1 MAGQLY
7 SRSLRIY
14 KLRYWGPWT
23 INENSLAWLHR
34 AAHTKQDRRAFK
46 GRTQRAPVPNTKGHR
61 QKAAWVDLTFGTL
74 LCLMLLLF
82 QGWPN
87 SCERCSAVLS
97 WQILGNR
104 KKYIYIKYWGTVGEN
119 SRPPGADVQ
128 HERTMEEGWISEG
141 LIKDEAVWWREVGAG
156 RKEHVSLLIALILER
171 LMDGTRHFC
180 THPGSLLPHSITRR
194 SIKSLKK
201 RRRGEKKNR
210 KALVTGPG
218 ERMQL
223 SLAFI
228 STCFYAGLF

>member
-46 GRTQRAPVPNTKGHR
+46 WRTQRAPVLNTKGHR
-61 QKAAWVDLTFGTL
+61 QKSAWVDLTFGAL

-87 SCERCSAVLS
+87 SCERCSAVWS

-104 KKYIYIKYWGTVGEN
+104 KEKKKKTIKYWGTGHRDMKLQASRSRCSAGESHGGGMN
-119 SRPPGADVQ
+119 QRGADQGWSCVV
-128 HERTMEEGWISEG
+128 EG
-141 LIKDEAVWWREVGAG
+141 G
-156 RKEHVSLLIALILER
+156 RCRKKRACLTTNSP
-171 LMDGTRHFC
+171 
-180 THPGSLLPHSITRR
+180 HPGEADGRNTALLR
-194 SIKSLKK
+194 SPGLTTP
-201 RRRGEKKNR
+201 
-210 KALVTGPG
+210 ALNYQTVN
-218 ERMQL
+218 
-223 SLAFI
+223 
-228 STCFYAGLF
+228 

>member
-1 MAGQLY
+1 MARQLY

-46 GRTQRAPVPNTKGHR
+46 WRTQRAPVLNTKGHH
-61 QKAAWVDLTFGTL
+61 QKAASVDLTFGTL

-87 SCERCSAVLS
+87 SRERCSAVLS
-97 WQILGNR
+97 WQILGNI
-104 KKYIYIKYWGTVGEN
+104 KKNKIKYWGTAGEN

-128 HERTMEEGWISEG
+128 QERTMEERWISEG

-156 RKEHVSLLIALILER
+156 GKEHVWLLIALILER

-194 SIKSLKK
+194 SIKSSKK
-201 RRRGEKKNR
+201 EGGEKKKNR

-218 ERMQL
+218 ERMQR

-228 STCFYAGLF
+228 STCFCAGLF